1 MPRTVIKT
9 FKINNQFEDI
19 KSQSKAREMQMG
31 SSILSQANYQKSAI
45 KVRVFVCLTDFE
57 SLMIFSIVDNVMRE
71 IQSNKL
77 LVEMYW

>member
-1 MPRTVIKT
+1 MPRTLIKT

-19 KSQSKAREMQMG
+19 KSQFKAREMQMA
-31 SSILSQANYQKSAI
+31 SSILGQANYQKSTI

-57 SLMIFSIVDNVMRE
+57 SLIIISIVDNIMRE